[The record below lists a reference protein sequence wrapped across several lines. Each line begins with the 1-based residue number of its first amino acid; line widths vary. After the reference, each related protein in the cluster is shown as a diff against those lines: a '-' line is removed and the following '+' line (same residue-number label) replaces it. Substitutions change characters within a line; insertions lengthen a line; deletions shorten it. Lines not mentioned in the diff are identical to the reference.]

1 MKLGFYTKYFSTIF
15 RGLTMTSWKERFES
29 RKLVFLLKRED
40 YDLYKKIKEK
50 VAEHRVTSALE
61 DLNKLIKEVQQSAEY
76 AEKLLFNA
84 LTVDNQILKNERLI
98 IEHLKELS
106 KAVGKNKVLKDLER
120 ELALS
125 IYEGTK
131 LAEAQDREEYKLI
144 LLILDESENSHKG
157 FMEAIRL
164 RFQKEITQTTLAR
177 FAIRMEI
184 NREKKDIKVLEKV
197 AIDIKKLTDT
207 IKYARKKEEDL
218 KGELEKDYIR
228 VRDALKDAFYNS
240 YMIKKRDIMMILKI
254 LFNLNNL
261 RKFLIIWSEEHNLPR
276 SNVQSLLND
285 IEKIESWIAKNM
297 RPIAQGMRIIIN
309 GIAGIE
315 KEAFAQA
322 SQ

>member
-1 MKLGFYTKYFSTIF
+1 
-15 RGLTMTSWKERFES
+15 MTSWKERFES